1 MAGEPHPKYAVV
13 AHMTLRQSNAP
24 HPRVPLSTN
33 GADSGHLAP
42 RRDRSWRR
50 AEPCSRLQRSD
61 CRGRSDARKVRVT
74 LGPPHNRGD
83 AIVVPLSWKSS
94 ALPDLFPVLDGE
106 LEVAPL
112 DPERCRVT
120 LTASYVPPLGEV
132 GRQLD
137 HALFHRVA
145 HSTVR
150 AFLDRVADSL
160 EENASVRDLRLGWE

>member
-1 MAGEPHPKYAVV
+1 
-13 AHMTLRQSNAP
+13 
-24 HPRVPLSTN
+24 
-33 GADSGHLAP
+33 
-42 RRDRSWRR
+42 
-50 AEPCSRLQRSD
+50 
-61 CRGRSDARKVRVT
+61 
-74 LGPPHNRGD
+74 
-83 AIVVPLSWKSS
+83 
-94 ALPDLFPVLDGE
+94 LPDLFPVLDGE